1 MYQAVDASAGG
12 AFLAGKGILNL
23 AGASLRGAGVAAV
36 ATIREGNVGGRIL
49 AVLGAAA
56 GGTDHFQPQRPI
68 QYSGNVWVVVAGA
81 GAEVILY
88 QN

>member
-12 AFLAGKGILNL
+12 AFLVGRGILPL
-23 AGASLRGAGVAAV
+23 AGASLRAAGVAAT

-49 AVLGAAA
+49 AVLAAAA
-56 GGTDHFQPQRPI
+56 GATDHWQPQQPV
-68 QYSGNVWVVVAGA
+68 QYQAAVFVVIVGA